1 MDMCECARVHVCT
14 CASMFGFKQLWVFAK
29 TNYKFSVQT
38 LETKVFIKP
47 LLIHI
52 LYKCLIKMLVLFLV
66 LTIFNLVY
74 APPNKEKCHCGIH
87 HYQHYPARIFQGD
100 EVPPDEHPWAVLIKS
115 GLDTRPNNL
124 ILKEFGGVL
133 ISTRHVLTAASEIRY
148 SIAIF

>member
-1 MDMCECARVHVCT
+1 
-14 CASMFGFKQLWVFAK
+14 
-29 TNYKFSVQT
+29 
-38 LETKVFIKP
+38 
-47 LLIHI
+47 
-52 LYKCLIKMLVLFLV
+52 MLVLFLV

-148 SIAIF
+148 IYSIAIF